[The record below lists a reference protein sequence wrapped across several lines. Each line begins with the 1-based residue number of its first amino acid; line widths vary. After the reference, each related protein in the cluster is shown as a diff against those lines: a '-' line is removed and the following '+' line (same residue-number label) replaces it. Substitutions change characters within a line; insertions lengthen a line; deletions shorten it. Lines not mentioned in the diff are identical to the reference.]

1 MANAEKRVKLV
12 FPEPDTATLRS
23 MGFDNVIIAKELV
36 KGLTIDVEDFV
47 NILSKYKVDSITVTI
62 GAAVEAGDV
71 IKLIVNPKL
80 KGGVT
85 ITFKPT
91 GTA

>member
-12 FPEPDTATLRS
+12 FPEPDTATIRS
-23 MGFDNVIIAKELV
+23 MGSVRGVDI
-36 KGLTIDVEDFV
+36 KGLTIAVQDLV
-47 NILSKYKVDSITVTI
+47 NIFDKYKVDSITVTI

-71 IKLIVNPKL
+71 IKLIIKPKL
-80 KGGVT
+80 EGGVT
-85 ITFKPT
+85 ITFKPK